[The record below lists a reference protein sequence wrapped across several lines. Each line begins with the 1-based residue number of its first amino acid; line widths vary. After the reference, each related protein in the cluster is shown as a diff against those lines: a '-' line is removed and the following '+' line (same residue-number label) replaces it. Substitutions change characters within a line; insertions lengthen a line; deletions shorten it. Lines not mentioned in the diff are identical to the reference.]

1 MPSLSAVSEDPS
13 RRHLLKL
20 AAAMAGSAPL
30 GLSAAQSAPTA
41 AQPGPEAKEQ
51 VTVAADLGKGL
62 IGYMLAHEQFP
73 VQELVSLG
81 SQAAQGGF
89 HLLAAS
95 DHFQP
100 WQANEAHAGQA
111 WVTMGALSTHVH
123 QAWMGTTVTCPTLRY
138 SPAVVAEAFA
148 TLNQLSP
155 GRIFLGVGSGEA
167 LNEEAATGAWPKWQE
182 RWDRLIEA
190 IGIIR
195 ALWSGESV
203 SHKGQYYT
211 VDAKLYDPPPQ
222 PIPLL
227 TAANGRKSMR
237 LAGQYGDGLI
247 TDPMTWKQHKAE
259 WQDGASA
266 AGKNPDAMPVLIEQ
280 YVVVGGDAE
289 ARKAAEL
296 WRFGPKAFKSLYN
309 VRDPAEIQRQADA
322 GTPLEQVTK
331 EWPIS
336 SDPGPHIQKIHEL
349 QESGA
354 SIVNIHAGQP
364 DQQRVVEFYA
374 TRVLPHLRQP
384 PAPKPPG
391 LQTGQLTPSAP
402 RQ

>member
-1 MPSLSAVSEDPS
+1 MLSLSAASEDRS
-13 RRHLLKL
+13 RRHLLKI
-20 AAAMAGSAPL
+20 AAAMAGSVPV
-30 GLSAAQSAPTA
+30 GLSAAHAAPTT
-41 AQPGPEAKEQ
+41 AQPGPQGKEPM
-51 VTVAADLGKGL
+51 TGGAGLGKGL

-73 VQELVSLG
+73 VRELVSLG

-89 HLLAAS
+89 HLLATS

-100 WQANEAHAGQA
+100 WQANQGHTGQA

-148 TLNQLSP
+148 TLSQLSP

-167 LNEEAATGAWPKWQE
+167 LNEEAATGSWPKWQE

-195 ALWSGESV
+195 ALWSGEAV

-211 VDAKLYDPPPQ
+211 VDAKLYDPPVQ
-222 PIPLL
+222 SIPLL

-237 LAGQYGDGLI
+237 LAGKYGDGLV
-247 TDPMTWKQHKAE
+247 TDPITWKQHKAE
-259 WQDGASA
+259 WQDGAHA
-266 AGKNPDAMPVLIEQ
+266 ASKNPDAMPVLVEQ
-280 YVVVGGDAE
+280 YVVVGGEAD

-309 VRDPAEIQRQADA
+309 VRDPAEIQRRADA
-322 GTPLEQVTK
+322 ETPLEQVTK

-336 SDPGPHIQKIHEL
+336 ADPGPHIQKIHEL
-349 QESGA
+349 QESGV

-384 PAPKPPG
+384 ASPKSPG
-391 LQTGQLTPSAP
+391 LRTGQVTPSAP

>member
-1 MPSLSAVSEDPS
+1 MPIETTTPD
-13 RRHLLKL
+13 RRDLLKWTGVL
-20 AAAMAGSAPL
+20 ASATTV
-30 GLSAAQSAPTA
+30 GLTSAR
-41 AQPGPEAKEQ
+41 AQPPAEPTPGPRE
-51 VTVAADLGKGL
+51 VGGLRKGMFS
-62 IGYMLAHEQFP
+62 YMLAHEQFP
-73 VQELVSLG
+73 APELLRIG
-81 SQAAQGGF
+81 A
-89 HLLAAS
+89 LAARSGFDVLSTS

-100 WQANEAHAGQA
+100 WQANEGHAAQA
-111 WVTMGALSTHVH
+111 WITMGALGA
-123 QAWMGTTVTCPTLRY
+123 QAHSWMGTTVTCPTLRY
-138 SPAVVAEAFA
+138 NPAVVAEAFA
-148 TLNQLSP
+148 SLSQLYP
-155 GRIFLGVGSGEA
+155 GRVFLGVGSGEA